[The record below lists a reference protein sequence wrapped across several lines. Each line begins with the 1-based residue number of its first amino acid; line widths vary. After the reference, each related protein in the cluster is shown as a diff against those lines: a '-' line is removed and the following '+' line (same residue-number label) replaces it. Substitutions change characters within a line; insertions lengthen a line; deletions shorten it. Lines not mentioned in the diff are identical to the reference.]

1 MQPASGPDLPEFFK
15 LSGQIRPNL
24 QSFLSIQKLLSNHLA
39 ENPAILK
46 RKNLGWFNGDM
57 NGIM

>member
-39 ENPAILK
+39 ESRMILK
-46 RKNLGWFNGDM
+46 R
-57 NGIM
+57 